1 MTFISWGYYAL
12 LMGALAVFYLL
23 PHRLRWC
30 GLLAFSVLFGASM
43 GADTLLW
50 MGVSAAVSYAGARF
64 IHRNRGTKKA
74 RAGLWISLGIC
85 FALLIVFKY
94 LGFGLRILTRLMW
107 ALGLEA
113 SAPAFSLAM
122 PVGISFYI
130 FQVTGYLADVYRG
143 ECEPVRHFGKYALA
157 VSFFPKMMQGPIEP
171 VQHFMR
177 ELDEEK
183 PFDEK
188 QFVLGLVTI
197 LLGIAQKTLVADR
210 LAVAV
215 DKVYASAAQGLPI
228 TTGASLI
235 AILFYAFQLY
245 ADFAGYTMI
254 ALGSASLFGLTL
266 SPNFRQPYLAASI
279 ADFWRRWHMTLSAWL
294 RKNIYF
300 PLGGSRVKTARWCL
314 NVIAVFFVSGLW
326 HGAGLNFIVWGLLHG
341 VYQVAGKLSAPIR
354 QRLKKPLPA
363 RLSHAVSVLCTFALV
378 CFAWVFFRAL
388 NVAEAMAVLGGLFHG
403 GAFSL
408 AQVGLSLPEMICC
421 VLAIAAMLA
430 LDGCNERGSAAQ
442 WIASR
447 GILLRW
453 VICLALLTLIILFG
467 RYGSLAASSFIY
479 VGF

>member
-12 LMGALAVFYLL
+12 LMAALAAYYLL
-23 PHRLRWC
+23 PRKLRWWA
-30 GLLAFSVLFGASM
+30 LLAFSVLFGASM

-64 IHRNRGTKKA
+64 IRQNHGTKKA
-74 RAGLWISLGIC
+74 KAGLWLSLGIC

-130 FQVTGYLADVYRG
+130 FQVTGYLCDVYRG
-143 ECEPVRHFGKYALA
+143 ECEPAAHFGKYALA

-171 VQHFMR
+171 VQNFLH

-183 PFDEK
+183 SFDEK

-215 DKVYASAAQGLPI
+215 DKVYASAAQGLAI
-228 TTGASLI
+228 TTGASLT

-254 ALGSASLFGLTL
+254 ALGSASLFGLKL
-266 SPNFRQPYLAASI
+266 SPNFRQPYLATSI

-314 NVIAVFFVSGLW
+314 NVIVVFFVSGLW

-354 QRLKKPLPA
+354 QRLKKPLPEKF
-363 RLSHAVSVLCTFALV
+363 SHIVSVLCTFALV

-421 VLAIAAMLA
+421 ALAIAAMVA
-430 LDGCNERGSAAQ
+430 LDGWNERGNAAQ

-447 GILLRW
+447 SLVLRW
-453 VICLALLTLIILFG
+453 VICLILLTLIILFG